1 MDQLRKAWAWFQRQ
15 HFWVLIVVAILI
27 ALGFWIRG
35 TGALRT
41 EYAANKS
48 KIEAEFN
55 NIDSQRKKPF
65 HPNQKII
72 DQQKEEITKEGKG
85 VNEVWQ
91 KLYERQRA
99 NVLTWPDVLSDRFRK
114 DIEKLK
120 FGKDIPLDMRNNYRD
135 YVGRHFPA
143 LPKIVDA
150 AELAAGES
158 GGGRGMGRGG
168 EYAGG
173 RYNSREPGQAGAEP
187 EDDHIVQWLDQQHV
201 RDELDMPTTPTPMK
215 IWVTQ
220 EDLWVYETLL
230 GIIAQTNKAAGADRA
245 SNAAVREITSLEVGR
260 EAALESRTRGRIM
273 MAAVAAAPG
282 GEGMGA
288 GPSEGGG
295 REMGGGGREMGGGG
309 ERMGRGG
316 YEGGEGMGGRGGAED
331 AGASDTALLASRY
344 LDAEEKPV
352 AAPDPTAGVAAFG
365 TEYKRLPVRMEL
377 MMDVRWLPHLIA
389 ECADAPLQVEVKE
402 VRVNPSASGSGG
414 GYGGRGGGG
423 YGASGSELGDEM
435 SPESEP
441 NMKRVIIQGIIYIFN
456 EPDANALNADT
467 ASMVNRL
474 LIDAIA
480 EQRRPLDVR
489 IRG

>member
-1 MDQLRKAWAWFQRQ
+1 MDQLRKVWAWLQRQ
-15 HFWVLIVVAILI
+15 HFWVLIVVAILF
-27 ALGFWIRG
+27 ALFFWFRG

-41 EYAANKS
+41 EYTKNRS
-48 KIEAEFN
+48 TIEQEFTS
-55 NIDSQRKKPF
+55 IDGQRKTPF
-65 HPNQKII
+65 HPNGKII
-72 DQQKEEITKEGKG
+72 DQQKTEIAKQGEG
-85 VNEVWQ
+85 VNKIWQ
-91 KLYERQRA
+91 QLYERQRA
-99 NVLTWPDVLSDRFRK
+99 KVLTWPDVLSDRFRT

-120 FGKDIPLDMRNNYRD
+120 FGQDIPLDMRNNYRD

-150 AELAAGES
+150 AEQAAGES

-168 EYAGG
+168 EYRGG
-173 RYNSREPGQAGAEP
+173 RYGSREGGQVAEQ
-187 EDDHIVQWLDQQHV
+187 EDDHIVDWLDQQHV

-260 EAALESRTRGRIM
+260 EAALESRTHGRIM

-288 GPSEGGG
+288 GPAEGGG
-295 REMGGGGREMGGGG
+295 REMGGREMGGGG

-331 AGASDTALLASRY
+331 AGASDAALLASRY

-423 YGASGSELGDEM
+423 YGASGSGLSDEM

-456 EPDANALNADT
+456 EPDASALKADT
-467 ASMVNRL
+467 ASMVNRM

-480 EQRRPLDVR
+480 EQRRYIDAR
-489 IRG
+489 ISG